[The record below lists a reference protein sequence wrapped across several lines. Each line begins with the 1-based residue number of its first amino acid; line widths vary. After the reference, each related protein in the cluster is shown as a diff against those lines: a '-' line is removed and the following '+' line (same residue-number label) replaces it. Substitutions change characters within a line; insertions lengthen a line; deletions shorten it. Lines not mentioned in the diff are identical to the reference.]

1 VPFNRQHPDE
11 STPDDPPLT
20 ARERALL
27 EEIRSGEAAAKLAR
41 AAAEDVTGV
50 KPVPGPHRER

>member
-1 VPFNRQHPDE
+1 MPFDRQHPDE
-11 STPDDPPLT
+11 SKPDLT

-50 KPVPGPHRER
+50 KPAPGKPS

>member
-1 VPFNRQHPDE
+1 MPWNPQDPDE
-11 STPDDPPLT
+11 SEPDRPPLT

-27 EEIRSGEAAAKLAR
+27 EEIRSGEAGAKLAR

-50 KPVPGPHRER
+50 KPVARPDR